1 MTPPALE
8 FPVDDRGDCA
18 RSLASDHRL
27 AIVAS
32 LVRGQHMAVNPGGRT
47 YQELRGIHRY
57 QRWLTES
64 GRVADRGG
72 SDWWREVNGRMVL
85 DMAEAANPGPEG
97 AAAPSEP
104 VQAWTTYWTN
114 RTRGARSRLCWD
126 AHQCSLSEA
135 ARLADGLLGREP
147 PAERDFIAMALSSVE
162 IASLANLPT
171 GRAGSRVVGGFCRV
185 FYPDRYPA
193 DDGAGAEGR
202 ALLTRATS
210 GRFPGMRIVA
220 EVVRGRA
227 NR

>member
-1 MTPPALE
+1 MTPPALV
-8 FPVDDRGDCA
+8 FPVDDRGECA
-18 RSLASDHRL
+18 RTLASDDRL

-47 YQELRGIHRY
+47 YPELRGILRY

-64 GRVADRGG
+64 GRVADRDG
-72 SDWWREVNGRMVL
+72 SDWWREINGRMVL
-85 DMAEAANPGPEG
+85 DMAEAANPGAEC
-97 AAAPSEP
+97 AAERSEP
-104 VQAWTTYWTN
+104 VEAWTTCWTN
-114 RTRGARSRLCWD
+114 RTRGARTRLCWD

-135 ARLADGLLGREP
+135 ARLADGLLLRESA
-147 PAERDFIAMALSSVE
+147 AEREFITMALASVE

-171 GRAGSRVVGGFCRV
+171 GRAGSTVVGGFCRV

-210 GRFPGMRIVA
+210 GRMPGLRIMA
-220 EVVRGRA
+220 DVVRGRA
-227 NR
+227 TR